1 MIYALTVTIAAGL
14 LLLALFAIGI
24 ALARRAAGGD
34 WPSIGRW
41 RWYPTPLGLLILLPV
56 TGLLLWRLFPLLLF
70 IPIVLPF
77 LLRGGRFGPL
87 LFRLWNLGRRPP
99 PGDEGQDG
107 DDDAIEGRYRP
118 LDDE

>member
-14 LLLALFAIGI
+14 LLLVLFTIGI
-24 ALARRAAGGD
+24 ALARRAAGAD
-34 WPSIGRW
+34 WPLSGRW
-41 RWYPTPLGLLILLPV
+41 HWYPTPLGLLILLPV
-56 TGLLLWRLFPLLLF
+56 AGLLLWRLFPLILF

-77 LLRGGRFGPL
+77 MLRGRRFGPF

-99 PGDEGQDG
+99 PGD
-107 DDDAIEGRYRP
+107 DDDDDDSIEGRYRP